1 MFCLNFSNLDRET
14 QQLILTISKAALEQ
28 KFKQKLLAYAQK
40 NKLPYEQV
48 LEEEAIRNL
57 YNFEFQFSV

>member
-1 MFCLNFSNLDRET
+1 MFSLNFSNLDSET
-14 QQLILTISKAALEQ
+14 QQLILTISKAELEQ
-28 KFKQKLLAYAQK
+28 KFKHNLQAYAQK

-57 YNFEFQFSV
+57 YNFEFRFSV